1 MDSKEKEKLKKHII
15 QEIESLRDDIA
26 SLKEQV
32 QPIAPDNAIGRLSR
46 MEAINAKS
54 INEAALQKAKIKLE
68 KLKTVLVDLDEDPDF
83 GLCAECGEP
92 IPTGRI
98 MLIPESRMCVN
109 CAGRYE

>member
-1 MDSKEKEKLKKHII
+1 VNSKEKANLKKHIV
-15 QEIESLRDDIA
+15 QEIESLRNDIA

-46 MEAINAKS
+46 MEAISAKS
-54 INEAALQKAKIKLE
+54 INEAALQKARIKLE
-68 KLKTVLVDLDEDPDF
+68 KLKTALVDLDEDPDF

-92 IPTGRI
+92 IPIGRI
-98 MLIPESRMCVN
+98 MLMPESRMCVK